1 MKKSGEKRTFFWY
14 KKRFSGRVEFQVFE
28 NEWIS
33 SQLRIDTGPGV
44 VTAAFALNPVDFIVG
59 YQPRLR
65 IHGHTHVRHYHN
77 DTICIYKW

>member
-1 MKKSGEKRTFFWY
+1 MGKKGLFLVQKTLFGSR
-14 KKRFSGRVEFQVFE
+14 RVQVFE

-44 VTAAFALNPVDFIVG
+44 VTAAFALNLVDFIVG

-65 IHGHTHVRHYHN
+65 IHGHTHVRHYRN

>member
-1 MKKSGEKRTFFWY
+1 VEKKGLFLVQKTLFGSR
-14 KKRFSGRVEFQVFE
+14 RVQIFE

-65 IHGHTHVRHYHN
+65 IQGHTHVRHYHN